1 VCASYLTLFQMGKLN
16 RHILLSNITINIGKG
31 APVPKCP
38 ILGERYHFPRSVVY
52 KLCLQI
58 VACMQCLI
66 ICVAYSWKEVKHDNI
81 VTWLPFWNDPVNQKD
96 LKYVFLVTSSSLKG
110 QSAREKYEKFRKL
123 KVVGSVRIYG
133 NFESART

>member
-1 VCASYLTLFQMGKLN
+1 IIDTVSLKSWSTIYFLQMGKLN

-38 ILGERYHFPRSVVY
+38 ILGE
-52 KLCLQI
+52 
-58 VACMQCLI
+58 
-66 ICVAYSWKEVKHDNI
+66 SWKEVKHDNI

-123 KVVGSVRIYG
+123 KVVEIFDV
-133 NFESART
+133 EVDDK